1 MTIRYGEK
9 TVVETFSDFHQQLGV
24 SDEEMAKVVSETA
37 GGTFLAL
44 VNEERADNDEP
55 PLDDLADAREHI
67 LVEAC
72 YERVG
77 KSTAISDILENRS
90 QDYIVLSNGVT
101 HTIVELNPPEE
112 PAA

>member
-1 MTIRYGEK
+1 MTVRTGEK
-9 TVVETFSDFHQQLGV
+9 TVVETFSEFHQQLAV
-24 SDEEMAKVVSETA
+24 SAEEMAEVVTETA

-55 PLDDLADAREHI
+55 PLDDLADAPEHI

-77 KSTAISDILENRS
+77 ATTAIFDILENRS
-90 QDYIVLSNGVT
+90 QDYIVLPNGVT

-112 PAA
+112 SAA